1 MEIVV
6 CAPVTREQR
15 RVAIPPEFKK
25 FLHYV
30 NGAVVCAAGDQGHVH
45 GGCHSSPFKV
55 VLVIMYS
62 EDNHRRLA
70 CVYSSETD
78 TWGNLISTSVPCVV
92 IDAYRPGS
100 LVGNALYWLD
110 TTTNGM
116 LEFDLEDESL
126 AMISGPPVADH
137 SSHSQIIQG
146 EDGALGFAI
155 LSYPRF
161 YMWTR
166 NINDHG
172 VATWVMWKTIEMDN
186 ILRPPLQIER
196 GVRGVK
202 TILGY
207 SEDTDVIFIY
217 VNGSVYMVNLKSMQ
231 SKKLHETSYITDYHP
246 FTAFYSLGI
255 TNVGGCDGA
264 EVLHDAL
271 G

>member
-6 CAPVTREQR
+6 CAPVTHEQR

-25 FLHYV
+25 VLHYV
-30 NGAVVCAAGDQGHVH
+30 NGAVLCAARNQGHVH

-62 EDNHRRLA
+62 EDNHRPLA

-110 TTTNGM
+110 TMTNGM

-161 YMWTR
+161 YMWNR

-172 VATWVMWKTIEMDN
+172 VATWVMWKTVEMHN
-186 ILRPPLQIER
+186 ILRPPLQTER
-196 GVRGVK
+196 GVRGAK

-217 VNGSVYMVNLKSMQ
+217 VNGSVYMVHLKSMQ
-231 SKKLHETSYITDYHP
+231 SKNLHETSYITDYHP
-246 FTAFYSLGI
+246 FTAFYSPGI